1 MATRV
6 LSQAQAVRFVESLVL
21 ITGVVRWNE
30 HGERV
35 SEKSRQMM
43 AAIQMNNTDNG
54 QVSRL
59 FSSPVMTTKTNAV
72 SMCVQESPS
81 GKCDTAGKI
90 EENGYV
96 HCT

>member
-1 MATRV
+1 
-6 LSQAQAVRFVESLVL
+6 
-21 ITGVVRWNE
+21 
-30 HGERV
+30 
-35 SEKSRQMM
+35 M

-59 FSSPVMTTKTNAV
+59 FSSPVMSTERDTRKTNAV

-81 GKCDTAGKI
+81 GKCDVAGKI

-96 HCT
+96 HIDFVSSIWFQNI